1 MPGFGHCA
9 AGADAASVSPL
20 LGYDRSPD
28 APLDATTWP
37 AAPIS
42 SERLQ
47 SLPVQMIMVRTDGS
61 RAVTEQVKT
70 ALVTDFPL
78 HGSPAVVAEHRADAE
93 AAKLLVGYK
102 QLANVVILVSMCIAG
117 CSLAV
122 SVVGGLNDRKR
133 PFSLLR
139 LTGVQLGTLRRVVV
153 LETAVPLLVIAA
165 VAIGSGFLAA
175 ELFLKSQLDYTLR
188 PPGAAYYLAV
198 LAGLAASL
206 GVIASTLP
214 LLKRITGPETARNE

>member
-1 MPGFGHCA
+1 
-9 AGADAASVSPL
+9 
-20 LGYDRSPD
+20 
-28 APLDATTWP
+28 
-37 AAPIS
+37 
-42 SERLQ
+42 
-47 SLPVQMIMVRTDGS
+47 
-61 RAVTEQVKT
+61 
-70 ALVTDFPL
+70 
-78 HGSPAVVAEHRADAE
+78 
-93 AAKLLVGYK
+93 
-102 QLANVVILVSMCIAG
+102 
-117 CSLAV
+117 V